1 MFSYD
6 CEEGKDVSVNLN
18 QNVMVKQDDENKIEK
33 KNVQYMYLNLSTI
46 EKCLLQKNKKNIICA
61 RKCSSICF

>member
-1 MFSYD
+1 VFTLIHIKTETDMFSYD

-33 KNVQYMYLNLSTI
+33 KMSNT
-46 EKCLLQKNKKNIICA
+46 CT
-61 RKCSSICF
+61 

>member
-33 KNVQYMYLNLSTI
+33 KKSPIHVHKFKYD
-46 EKCLLQKNKKNIICA
+46 
-61 RKCSSICF
+61 